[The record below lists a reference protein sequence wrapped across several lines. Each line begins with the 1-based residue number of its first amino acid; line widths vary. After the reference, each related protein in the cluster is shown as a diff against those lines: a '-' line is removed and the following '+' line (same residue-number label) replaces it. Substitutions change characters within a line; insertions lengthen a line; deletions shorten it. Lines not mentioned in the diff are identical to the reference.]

1 MKEFKKSKAMKNVGV
16 NKVLQK
22 EVDEGRAD
30 TIAEAALLR
39 NKEKYGNLTVEEIQ
53 HERTRLKIK
62 AQKITE
68 KILLARDKKKPMN

>member
-1 MKEFKKSKAMKNVGV
+1 MKNVGV
-16 NKVLQK
+16 NKVLQI
-22 EVDEGRAD
+22 EVDEGRAE

-62 AQKITE
+62 A
-68 KILLARDKKKPMN
+68 